1 MSAPTFTQHAARS
14 SSKTNGDGHA
24 GDRGS
29 DGEPLPLARAA
40 KVVPAADVPPS
51 GSLSFIEQVYDAYQ
65 EDPTSVS
72 PDWRE
77 YFESLAAAGKTPLE
91 QHPEDVFPR
100 RSIFHHTTA
109 AKTETPD
116 ESTRR
121 QMKEVASLQ
130 ERVDQIIR
138 NYRVRGHI
146 IAQVDPLHQPK
157 EMPAELDP
165 AFYGFIDG
173 DLDRKFS
180 TSWLGGPER
189 RTLRQIISWLQN
201 TYCRSIG
208 AQFMHIDS
216 LRVRQWLQDRME
228 GSGNY
233 LKLPRDEQ
241 LRIYKRLSDAVMFEE
256 FIQKKYISKK
266 RFSLEGAESLIPL
279 LDMAIEKAGTQ
290 GVDEIVLGMAH
301 RGRLNVLANVM
312 GKPPQP
318 DLPRVRRRRSRSA
331 RRRRRREVPPGL
343 QQRLENAVGQRRPP
357 VAVLQP
363 EPPGVRQPDRDGP
376 HARQAGSRERL
387 RPQAQ
392 ADVADPRRR
401 GVRRRRDHP
410 GNAEPESARSAIAP
424 AARCTSS

>member
-1 MSAPTFTQHAARS
+1 MSAPTFTQHAALS

-24 GDRGS
+24 GARGS
-29 DGEPLPLARAA
+29 DGEPLPIARSA
-40 KVVPAADVPPS
+40 KPVPTADVPPS
-51 GSLSFIEQVYDAYQ
+51 GSLAFIEQVYDAYQ
-65 EDPTSVS
+65 DDPTSVS

-100 RSIFHHTTA
+100 RSIFHHATA
-109 AKTETPD
+109 AKAETPD

-208 AQFMHIDS
+208 AQFMHIYS
-216 LRVRQWLQDRME
+216 LRVGQWLQDRLE
-228 GSGNY
+228 VCANY
-233 LKLPRDEQ
+233 LMRPRD
-241 LRIYKRLSDAVMFEE
+241 
-256 FIQKKYISKK
+256 
-266 RFSLEGAESLIPL
+266 
-279 LDMAIEKAGTQ
+279 
-290 GVDEIVLGMAH
+290 
-301 RGRLNVLANVM
+301 
-312 GKPPQP
+312 
-318 DLPRVRRRRSRSA
+318 
-331 RRRRRREVPPGL
+331 
-343 QQRLENAVGQRRPP
+343 
-357 VAVLQP
+357 
-363 EPPGVRQPDRDGP
+363 
-376 HARQAGSRERL
+376 
-387 RPQAQ
+387 
-392 ADVADPRRR
+392 
-401 GVRRRRDHP
+401 
-410 GNAEPESARSAIAP
+410 
-424 AARCTSS
+424 